1 MHRSQR
7 ILAVVASFVGATI
20 VACQSHE
27 TTSPHDVRGLVAAS
41 AANVGQEAKCETIL
55 ITAPTVAIAV
65 GGTVQF
71 TANAYGK
78 NGKLVPRATA
88 AWSSLNPEV
97 AAVSSTGLVTGIGSG
112 STIIRAT
119 CSETPGLGELQI
131 NVQ

>member
-1 MHRSQR
+1 MHRSLR
-7 ILAVVASFVGATI
+7 TLAVAASFVGATI

-27 TTSPHDVRGLVAAS
+27 ATSPQGVRGLVAAS
-41 AANVGQEAKCETIL
+41 AANRGQEAKCDNIL
-55 ITAPTVAIAV
+55 ITAPATTIPV

-78 NGKLVPRATA
+78 NGKLVPKATA
-88 AWSSLNPEV
+88 AWSSFNPSV
-97 AAVSSTGLVTGIGSG
+97 AVVSSTGLVTGTGSG

-119 CSETPGLGELQI
+119 CSETSGLGDLQI